1 MTSLHSLTIVAP
13 VYNEEAVIGQFH
25 ARTMAVADALQGVDT
40 QIVYVVDRGTDR
52 TLDVLRSIAL
62 EDSRVTVLAL
72 SARFGHQMSLL
83 AGIENSLDS
92 DAIVMMD
99 SDLQHPPELIPILLE
114 RFAEGVDVVYTVRA
128 ETRGISWT
136 RAKAGELFYK
146 LMNALSSVPIR
157 KNAADF
163 RLISKRV
170 ANILAGDFSERNMF
184 LRGIFSWIG
193 FKQVGVEYVAD
204 ERAAGHSK
212 YSLSRTLR
220 FALTGILSFSTKPL
234 QLGIIVGAWT
244 GGAGFLLMFAA
255 VVSYFIDRS
264 IPSGWTT
271 VVVLLLFFS
280 AIQLFVIGIIGM
292 YIGDLYLEMKGRPRY
307 ILDEKIN
314 HGKDKS

>member
-1 MTSLHSLTIVAP
+1 MNTLRSLAIVAP

-25 ARTMAVADALQGVDT
+25 ARTIGVLDTLQDIAIR
-40 QIVYVVDRGTDR
+40 IVYVVDRGTDR
-52 TLDVLRSIAL
+52 TLEVLRAIAQ

-83 AGIENSLDS
+83 AGIEHSLDS

-99 SDLQHPPELIPILLE
+99 SDLQHPPELIPTLLE

-128 ETRGISWT
+128 ETRGLSWS
-136 RAKAGELFYK
+136 RAKAGDLFYK
-146 LMNALSSVPIR
+146 MMNALSTVPIT

-163 RLISKRV
+163 RLISRRV

-193 FKQVGVEYVAD
+193 FKQVGVQYVAD
-204 ERAAGHSK
+204 ERGAGESK
-212 YSLSRTLR
+212 YSLARTLR

-234 QLGIIVGAWT
+234 QLGIVVGAWT
-244 GGAGFLLMFAA
+244 GAAGFLLMFAA
-255 VVSYFIDRS
+255 VVNYFIDRS

-280 AIQLFVIGIIGM
+280 AIQLFVIGVIGL

-314 HGKDKS
+314 HGKD